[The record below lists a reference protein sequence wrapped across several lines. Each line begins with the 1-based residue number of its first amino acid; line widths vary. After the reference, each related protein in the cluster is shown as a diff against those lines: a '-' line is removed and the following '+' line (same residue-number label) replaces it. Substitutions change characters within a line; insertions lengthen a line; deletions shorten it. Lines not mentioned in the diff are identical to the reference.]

1 MKNSL
6 LTAVLLGLLFA
17 QCAVGADD
25 LTVGSRHIRRYVRPN
40 LPEIARKMDLKGTV
54 KLEIEIAASG
64 KVTSVKP
71 LGGHPV
77 LVDCAGAAVK
87 NWQFEPASQTTTGP
101 VTIDFH

>member
-6 LTAVLLGLLFA
+6 LTAVLLGLFFA
-17 QCAVGADD
+17 QSAVGADD
-25 LTVGSRHIRRYVRPN
+25 LTVGSRHIRRYARPN
-40 LPEIARKMDLKGTV
+40 LPEIARRMELKGIV
-54 KLEIEIAASG
+54 KLEIEIAANG

-77 LVDCAGAAVK
+77 LVDCAGTAVK
-87 NWQFEPASQTTTGP
+87 NWQFEPANQSTTGP

>member
-6 LTAVLLGLLFA
+6 LTAVLLGLFFT

-25 LTVGSRHIRRYVRPN
+25 VTVGSRHIRRYVQPA
-40 LPEIARKMDLKGTV
+40 LPDIAKTMDLKGTV
-54 KLEIEIAASG
+54 KLEVEIAPNG

-77 LVDCAGAAVK
+77 LVDCAGRAVK
-87 NWQFEPASQTTTGP
+87 NWQFDAATQTTTGP
-101 VTIDFH
+101 VTIIFH

>member
-17 QCAVGADD
+17 QFAVCADD
-25 LTVGSRHIRRYVRPN
+25 VTVGSRHVRRYVQPTV
-40 LPEIARKMDLKGTV
+40 PEIAKAMDLKGTV
-54 KLEIEIAASG
+54 KLEVEIAPNG

-77 LVDCAGAAVK
+77 LVDCAGRAVK
-87 NWQFEPASQTTTGP
+87 NWQFDAATQTTTGP
-101 VTIDFH
+101 VTIVFH

>member
-17 QCAVGADD
+17 QSAVGADD
-25 LTVGSRHIRRYVRPN
+25 FTVGTRHIRRYVRPA
-40 LPEIARKMDLKGTV
+40 LPEMARKMELKGIV

-87 NWQFEPASQTTTGP
+87 NWQFEPASQPTTGP
-101 VTIDFH
+101 VIIDFH